1 MWRSTTRVTQQIYTW
16 RGNTAVNAPSC
27 HDHYQYH
34 SQLNACPSTLH
45 EQMGLSPQVNMN
57 EASIIFSERT
67 HKSGHASSH
76 SSIYKKCSMVSNEK
90 YVKTYL
96 PLGEQN
102 EIDHPRKKQTHKLGL
117 LCVAIQ
123 SGSIFCQ
130 KTNKNCSHED
140 TLRKF
145 SPIATSLLPIE
156 LGVVNNP
163 PNHIVMWLHRPHAF
177 VAKLTETIQ
186 SSVAEENLSN
196 RASELFWRWVWEN
209 WIICW
214 CKPILH
220 KNWSNL
226 EWSSSILA
234 LFGLKKGVP
243 WPNWFTN
250 EDSFFTI

>member
-1 MWRSTTRVTQQIYTW
+1 MHVLQPCMNKWDYHPKWTW
-16 RGNTAVNAPSC
+16 MKLQLS
-27 HDHYQYH
+27 
-34 SQLNACPSTLH
+34 SQNEHT
-45 EQMGLSPQVNMN
+45 SPDMPHH
-57 EASIIFSERT
+57 IRT
-67 HKSGHASSH
+67 FIKNVLWFKWE
-76 SSIYKKCSMVSNEK
+76 IC
-90 YVKTYL
+90 VKTYL